1 MPPGLARVAVA
12 ALGALALAL
21 GLVALLNGR
30 WASGA
35 LIALGGAALI
45 AWSRRVGP

>member
-1 MPPGLARVAVA
+1 MPPGLVRLAVA

-30 WASGA
+30 WTGA
-35 LIALGGAALI
+35 AIAAGGAALLL
-45 AWSRRVGP
+45 WSRRVHP

>member
-12 ALGALALAL
+12 AFGALALAL

-30 WASGA
+30 WAGA
-35 LIALGGAALI
+35 LIALGGGALLV
-45 AWSRRVGP
+45 WSRRVGP

>member
-30 WASGA
+30 WPGA
-35 LIALGGAALI
+35 LIALGGAALLL
-45 AWSRRVGP
+45 WSRRVGL